1 MEMIGFLAIGNN
13 EPCPF
18 CGKIL
23 DSRPEMKGED
33 IQEHLFKFHKK
44 EVVDKLFPKKEGK
57 QGWKKKSGWKPS
69 QNRKRRT

>member
-13 EPCPF
+13 ESCPF

-33 IQEHLFKFHKK
+33 IQEHLFKFHEK
-44 EVVDKLFPKKEGK
+44 ELLDKLFSKKEGK
-57 QGWKKKSGWKPS
+57 QG
-69 QNRKRRT
+69 